1 MLQTIIKVFISSV
14 IIVIV
19 SEIAKKKY
27 VPGRFD
33 CVDPSYFDT
42 VYDLAIYGYKKY

>member
-1 MLQTIIKVFISSV
+1 MFQTIIKLFISSV

-27 VPGRFD
+27 FPGRFD
-33 CVDPSYFDT
+33 CIDLSYFDT
-42 VYDLAIYGYKKY
+42 VYDLAIYGYEKY

>member
-27 VPGRFD
+27 IFRRFD
-33 CVDPSYFDT
+33 YVDPSYFVT
-42 VYDLAIYGYKKY
+42 VYDLVIYGYKKY